1 MRPTKP
7 LTDQKK
13 TRMRKTVIAAIKE
26 KRNRMPKD
34 MSREVFGA
42 VWITNAQLSEM
53 SFDELCAILRACWDA
68 LDDAKAKA
76 KQW

>member
-7 LTDQKK
+7 IADQQI

-34 MSREVFGA
+34 MSRKVFGA
-42 VWITNAQLSEM
+42 DRITNAQLSEM
-53 SFDELCAILRACWDA
+53 SFDELCAILRACWNA